1 MDFYKVMVVDD
12 EDEIRLGIIK
22 KINWEALGFKIVGDA
37 ENGKDALEKA
47 ERFHPD
53 IVLTDI
59 KMPYMDGL
67 ELVEHLAK
75 VMPSTRVVI
84 FSGADDFEYA
94 HKAIKLNVME
104 YILKPIN
111 SIELT
116 DVLKRLK
123 EKLDKEYDEKRNLET
138 LYNHYIESL
147 PVLREQFLVSVI
159 EGRITK
165 DMWMT
170 KCKKL
175 GIDLQGSFYT
185 AAIIEGEV
193 SGKDKGEQNV
203 ISLSEGHLIP
213 ISIKKT
219 IDENMW
225 NYSSCVSFVYSDY
238 VIVLGAFET
247 KEEIMNFIQGINETC
262 TSYEKIMGIQ
272 LAAGVGRCYE
282 EPTAIRFSYRSA
294 ESALDYKL
302 IMGSGKAIYIE
313 DVEPESSIQ
322 LQFDEQQ
329 ETAMLNAIK
338 VSSEGNIK
346 KVFSDLIENFEDL
359 VLPFNQYRIY
369 LMEITTSILKLVQ
382 AYNLNMNEIFG
393 ENFNCYGYLDNF
405 NNLEEIKAWF
415 ISIALKINELIKKER
430 INSSR
435 LLVEKAKDYVK
446 RNYYD
451 FDMSVEKLCSHLHV
465 SPAYFSTIF
474 KKETDMNFVNY
485 LTTVRLEEAVKLLN
499 TTDDKT
505 YVVATKVGYAEPN
518 YFSYVFKRKFGVS
531 PSRYRKN

>member
-1 MDFYKVMVVDD
+1 MDLYKVMVVDD

-22 KINWEALGFKIVGDA
+22 KINWEALGFKVIGDG
-37 ENGKDALEKA
+37 ENGKDALEKV
-47 ERFHPD
+47 EKLQPD

-59 KMPYMDGL
+59 KMPFMDGL
-67 ELVEHLAK
+67 ELVEELGK

-94 HKAIKLNVME
+94 HKAIKLNVVE

-116 DVLKRLK
+116 DILKRLK
-123 EKLDKEYDEKRNLET
+123 EKLDKEYEEKRNLET

-147 PVLREQFLVSVI
+147 PVLREQFLVSAI
-159 EGRITK
+159 EGRVTR
-165 DMWMT
+165 DMWLT

-175 GIDLQGSFYT
+175 GIDLVGNFY
-185 AAIIEGEV
+185 AVAIIQGEA
-193 SGKDKGEQNV
+193 SGKDKRGQEV
-203 ISLSEGHLIP
+203 IRPSEDHLIP
-213 ISIKKT
+213 ISVKNT
-219 IDENMW
+219 VDETMC
-225 NYSSCVSFVYSDY
+225 NYCNFVSFVYSDC
-238 VIVLGAFET
+238 VIVLGAF
-247 KEEIMNFIQGINETC
+247 KDKKEIMKFIQGINEIC
-262 TSYEKIMGIQ
+262 TSYEKIMGIG
-272 LAAGVGRCYE
+272 LSAGVGRCYE
-282 EPTAIRFSYRSA
+282 EPTSIRFSYRAA

-302 IMGSGKAIYIE
+302 IIGGGKAIYIE
-313 DVEPESSIQ
+313 DVEPESRVQ

-338 VSSEGNIK
+338 VSSEDNIK
-346 KVFSDLIENFEDL
+346 KVLREVIGSFEDL

-382 AYNLNMNEIFG
+382 TYNLNMDEIFG
-393 ENFNCYGYLDNF
+393 DNFNCYSYLDSF
-405 NNLEEIKAWF
+405 NSLEDIKNWF
-415 ISIALKINELIKKER
+415 IDVALKVNKLIKKER
-430 INSSR
+430 INSSKI
-435 LLVEKAKDYVK
+435 LVEKAKDYVK
-446 RNYYD
+446 KNYND
-451 FDMSVEKLCSHLHV
+451 NDMSVEKLCSQLHV

-474 KKETDMNFVNY
+474 KKEMDMNFVNY
-485 LTTVRLEEAVKLLN
+485 LTEVRLEEAVKLLN